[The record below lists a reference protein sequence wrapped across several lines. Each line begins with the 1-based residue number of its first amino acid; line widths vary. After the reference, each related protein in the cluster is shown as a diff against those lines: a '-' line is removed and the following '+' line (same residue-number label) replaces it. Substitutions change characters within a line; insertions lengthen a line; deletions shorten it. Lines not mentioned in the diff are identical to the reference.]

1 MDGTRL
7 RLAFHAVVI
16 VFLSYMTAWAQA
28 VSTAQINGTVKNQAG
43 LPLPGVTITVMQID
57 TGLTRSTVTDD
68 TGSYVLQNL
77 PIGPYRF
84 DATLAVTL
92 EVGQVQETV
101 SVRGARRSSR
111 HAVPASD
118 RRSPTSRCCSCR
130 ERPAADG
137 VDLPGGRPQECSWQ
151 CRSPH

>member
-28 VSTAQINGTVKNQAG
+28 VSTAQINGTVKDQAG

-118 RRSPTSRCCSCR
+118 R
-130 ERPAADG
+130 
-137 VDLPGGRPQECSWQ
+137 
-151 CRSPH
+151 

>member
-7 RLAFHAVVI
+7 RLAFHASVI
-16 VFLSYMTAWAQA
+16 VFLSYMSAWAQA
-28 VSTAQINGTVKNQAG
+28 VSTAQINGTVKDQAG
-43 LPLPGVTITVMQID
+43 LPLPGVTITVIQID

-84 DATLAVTL
+84 DASFAVTL

-101 SVRGARRSSR
+101 SVRERAARRDTQSR
-111 HAVPASD
+111 HRTGDHKRAGAAAAA
-118 RRSPTSRCCSCR
+118 
-130 ERPAADG
+130 ER
-137 VDLPGGRPQECSWQ
+137 
-151 CRSPH
+151 